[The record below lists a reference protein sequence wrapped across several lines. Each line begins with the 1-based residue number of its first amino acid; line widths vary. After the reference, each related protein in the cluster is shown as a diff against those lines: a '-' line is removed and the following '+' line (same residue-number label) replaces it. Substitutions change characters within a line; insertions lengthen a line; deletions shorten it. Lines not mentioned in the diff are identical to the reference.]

1 MPTKIVG
8 LLGEERSHLIEL
20 EQISKTLLDPQTT
33 NVTVLVLV
41 GMVCIM
47 EFVGGRVVQKN
58 TH

>member
-1 MPTKIVG
+1 M
-8 LLGEERSHLIEL
+8 IEW

-41 GMVCIM
+41 GMVFIM

>member
-1 MPTKIVG
+1 M
-8 LLGEERSHLIEL
+8 GEEGSHLIEL

-33 NVTVLVLV
+33 NVTFLVLV